1 MIGVVLAGGRST
13 RLGQDKVRL
22 RLPGRRRDMLA
33 RTADLSPRARTAWS
47 SRAGLPMRAK
57 KP

>member
-22 RLPGRRRDMLA
+22 RLPGDGRDMLA
-33 RTADLSPRARTAWS
+33 LSLIHISEPTR
-47 SRAGLPMRAK
+47 PY
-57 KP
+57 

>member
-22 RLPGRRRDMLA
+22 RLPGDGRDMPPIS
-33 RTADLSPRARTAWS
+33 SPRARTAWS
-47 SRAGLPMRAK
+47 SRAGLPMRTK

>member
-22 RLPGRRRDMLA
+22 RLPGDGRGPEAGFCVGDGTDA
-33 RTADLSPRARTAWS
+33 RQ
-47 SRAGLPMRAK
+47 G
-57 KP
+57 

>member
-22 RLPGRRRDMLA
+22 RLPGDGRDMLA
-33 RTADLSPRARTAWS
+33 APPISSPRARTAWS